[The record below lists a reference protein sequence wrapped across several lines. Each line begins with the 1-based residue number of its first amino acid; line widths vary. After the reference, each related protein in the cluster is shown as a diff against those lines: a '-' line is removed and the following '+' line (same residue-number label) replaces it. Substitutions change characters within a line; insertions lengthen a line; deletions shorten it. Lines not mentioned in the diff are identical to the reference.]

1 MLDEIP
7 SVKKIIQYTG
17 EPSHPGVM
25 SWKELMELGSSEK
38 GEDADA
44 DLNERLSNMY
54 VNQCCCLIYTS
65 GTTGNP
71 KGVML
76 SHDNI
81 VFTATTTIDM
91 LKLSKERII
100 SYLPMSHIA
109 GLMIDVF
116 ASIGTGSCTYFAD
129 KSALKGT
136 LLQYLQDV
144 KPTLF
149 FGVPRVW
156 EKIQEGKLWYHI
168 ERVRLIQDI
177 RTFIT
182 ASSNCRHDCQGS
194 RNQGAEEESIS
205 GLQASWTRPS
215 HEEKRWLHVH
225 SGAESY
231 IQEGARGP
239 RVGPVQAFLL
249 RSGSNLQ
256 RDLGVLPQVR
266 QRDHKCI
273 RAVCPIDN

>member
-1 MLDEIP
+1 MSPCMAVSILIFQVMDEIP

-76 SHDNI
+76 SHDNV
-81 VFTATTTIDM
+81 VFTAMTVVDL
-91 LKLSKERII
+91 LKLDKERVI
-100 SYLPMSHIA
+100 SYLPLSHIA
-109 GLMIDVF
+109 GLMVDVF
-116 ASIGTGSCTYFAD
+116 GLIGGGGTSYFAD

-136 LLQYLQDV
+136 LLTYLQDV
-144 KPTLF
+144 RPTLF

-156 EKIQEGKLWYHI
+156 EKIQEGK
-168 ERVRLIQDI
+168 
-177 RTFIT
+177 F
-182 ASSNCRHDCQGS
+182 
-194 RNQGAEEESIS
+194 
-205 GLQASWTRPS
+205 
-215 HEEKRWLHVH
+215 
-225 SGAESY
+225 
-231 IQEGARGP
+231 
-239 RVGPVQAFLL
+239 
-249 RSGSNLQ
+249 
-256 RDLGVLPQVR
+256 
-266 QRDHKCI
+266 
-273 RAVCPIDN
+273 